1 MSSDSTDINKLL
13 KNLSIKIQKEP
24 IQEILYNNKP
34 LDLKSLNHEELN
46 NTVKLFNDFSESLE
60 AKKYIAYKTFIKDSD
75 SLPTEKYNPLSN
87 FFINTNITNA
97 TNLDKKT
104 VTFPPITIN

>member
-34 LDLKSLNHEELN
+34 LDLKSLN
-46 NTVKLFNDFSESLE
+46 
-60 AKKYIAYKTFIKDSD
+60 
-75 SLPTEKYNPLSN
+75 
-87 FFINTNITNA
+87 
-97 TNLDKKT
+97 
-104 VTFPPITIN
+104 